1 MASGGATPSFWE
13 VQVTQCAVSCPT
25 PTGFNDPYF
34 DEVAGNATSL
44 AAGADGFVYLAT
56 LGNGIAIGTAA

>member
-1 MASGGATPSFWE
+1 